1 MSSKDHA
8 MHCFIYEKTLGC
20 FSLQYLIVNLL
31 TKLYFLRRCQC
42 NHKPTESDLKES
54 VAETQRIVNET
65 QRMVKV
71 GSKWLKALFE
81 AHLEENHG
89 FGNFGENKDDDFK

>member
-1 MSSKDHA
+1 MKFHDRTD
-8 MHCFIYEKTLGC
+8 INRYTR
-20 FSLQYLIVNLL
+20 LL
-31 TKLYFLRRCQC
+31 
-42 NHKPTESDLKES
+42 DLKEV

-89 FGNFGENKDDDFK
+89 FGNFGEYKDDDFK

>member
-1 MSSKDHA
+1 M
-8 MHCFIYEKTLGC
+8 
-20 FSLQYLIVNLL
+20 
-31 TKLYFLRRCQC
+31 
-42 NHKPTESDLKES
+42 

-89 FGNFGENKDDDFK
+89 FGNFGEYKDDDYK